1 MAASLRDRQHELA
14 RHAVLPEDPRVTQ
27 TTDRH
32 RRTILSVLLVC
43 ALLFIG
49 FLVFAYRP
57 AIAEIAPPPRGT
69 FAAAEIDR
77 GAALAL
83 IGNCTSCHSAAGG
96 RPFAGGVPIKTQ
108 FGTLHGTNITPDP
121 VTGIGR
127 WSEAAFARA
136 MREGV
141 ARDGSHL
148 YPAFPYDHFSSIADP
163 DIHALYAYLMTRTPV
178 RAEAPANRLIP
189 PLGFRPLLA
198 GWKLLFFR
206 PARFTPAPQHDALWN
221 RGAYLGEALAHCS
234 GCHSP
239 RGALGDEKR
248 NRPYDGGW
256 AEGWYAPPLNASSP
270 AVRAWTAER
279 LHTYLRTGLSSTHA
293 AAAGPMGEVARNLA
307 QVPDADV
314 RAIAAYYASLLA
326 GAPASRHEPA
336 LPDRKPAATTVQP
349 EGAAL
354 FAGACAAC
362 HEPGAPMIVAGRPPL
377 SLGTQFHENNPRD
390 LIQTILH
397 GVSPPVGARGPYMPA
412 FRGTLTDAQVAK
424 VVAYLQARY
433 GSVRWSNLDRE
444 VAKARKE
451 GQQ

>member
-1 MAASLRDRQHELA
+1 
-14 RHAVLPEDPRVTQ
+14 
-27 TTDRH
+27 
-32 RRTILSVLLVC
+32 VLLVC
-43 ALLFIG
+43 ALLFAG
-49 FLVFAYRP
+49 FLVFAHRP
-57 AIAEIAPPPRGT
+57 AIAEVSTPPRT
-69 FAAAEIDR
+69 AFAAAEIER
-77 GAALAL
+77 GAALSR
-83 IGNCTSCHSAAGG
+83 IGNCTSCHTAAGG
-96 RPFAGGVPIKTQ
+96 RPFAGGVPIATQ

-121 VTGIGR
+121 ATGIGR
-127 WSEAAFARA
+127 WSQAAFVRA

-148 YPAFPYDHFSSIADP
+148 YPAFPYDHFSSITDADLR
-163 DIHALYAYLMTRTPV
+163 ALYAFLMTRTPV

-206 PARFTPAPQHDALWN
+206 PASFAPDPQRDALWN
-221 RGAYLGEALAHCS
+221 RGAYLGEGIAHCG

-248 NRPYDGGW
+248 DRAYAGGW
-256 AEGWYAPPLNASSP
+256 AEGWYSPPLNADSP
-270 AVRAWTAER
+270 AVRAWTADR
-279 LHTYLRTGLSSTHA
+279 LYTYLRTGLSSTHA

-307 QVPDADV
+307 QVPEADV
-314 RAIAAYYASLLA
+314 RAIATYYASHMA
-326 GAPASRHEPA
+326 DARASRHEPA
-336 LPDRKPAATTVQP
+336 LADRKPAAIKAQP

-377 SLGTQFHENNPRD
+377 PLGTQFHETTPRD
-390 LIQTILH
+390 MIQTILH
-397 GVSPPVGARGPYMPA
+397 GVSPPVGAQGPYMPA

-424 VVAYLQARY
+424 IAAYLQARY
-433 GSVRWSNLDRE
+433 GSVRWSDLDKE

-451 GQQ
+451 GEQ